1 MALLEVEKA
10 WTEICFRR
18 SSGSR
23 CPRDADEPASI
34 HAPDADIGVPSQV
47 CLAAIGQPPDARCVM
62 VHGKYEHITFI
73 MDPARQ
79 LVSVHQ
85 NEHG

>member
-1 MALLEVEKA
+1 
-10 WTEICFRR
+10 
-18 SSGSR
+18 
-23 CPRDADEPASI
+23 
-34 HAPDADIGVPSQV
+34 
-47 CLAAIGQPPDARCVM
+47 M